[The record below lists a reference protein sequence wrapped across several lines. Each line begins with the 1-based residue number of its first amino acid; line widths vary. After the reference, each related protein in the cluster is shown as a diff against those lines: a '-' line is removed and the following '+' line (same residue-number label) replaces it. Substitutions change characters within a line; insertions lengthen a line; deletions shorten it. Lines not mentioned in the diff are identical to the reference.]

1 LSPGYLNPS
10 DGIGRE
16 MKMAKII
23 KRKLRWKAS
32 RSAQT
37 TGYKLYW
44 ARQGELSYSSAG
56 EYLGQVTEVVIP
68 DGLTA
73 FTPGIGPF
81 EFGVVAV
88 DDSGN
93 ESDMTAITV
102 PFHFIAPEAPEEVQ
116 IEGVAAQGE
125 VPEKHDKVL
134 ELRTRSKPPAKV
146 KSTAQS
152 GASVQPDS
160 APAMAVEGTE
170 EETLEFFE
178 TDRADAGVMFTKE
191 DLEIFESDLKL

>member
-1 LSPGYLNPS
+1 
-10 DGIGRE
+10 
-16 MKMAKII
+16 MAKII

-116 IEGVAAQGE
+116 IEGVGAQGE
-125 VPEKHDKVL
+125 ATEKNDKVF
-134 ELRTRSKPPAKV
+134 ELKSRSKSPA
-146 KSTAQS
+146 TAKPTPQN
-152 GASVQPDS
+152 GAAAQPDS
-160 APAMAVEGTE
+160 ASAKAVAETE

>member
-1 LSPGYLNPS
+1 
-10 DGIGRE
+10 
-16 MKMAKII
+16 MAKII

-44 ARQGELSYSSAG
+44 ARQGELSYSSAC
-56 EYLGQVTEVVIP
+56 EYLGQVTELVIP

-73 FTPGIGPF
+73 FTPAIGPF

-93 ESDMTAITV
+93 ESDMTVVTV

-116 IEGVAAQGE
+116 LEGASAQGE
-125 VPEKHDKVL
+125 APEKNDKVF
-134 ELRTRSKPPAKV
+134 ELKSRSNTSAKA
-146 KSTAQS
+146 SPTLQN
-152 GASVQPDS
+152 GASNQPK
-160 APAMAVEGTE
+160 PAHAGAVAETE
-170 EETLEFFE
+170 EDTLEFFE

>member
-1 LSPGYLNPS
+1 
-10 DGIGRE
+10 

-32 RSAQT
+32 RSSQT

-56 EYLGQVTEVVIP
+56 EYLGQVTEVIIP
-68 DGLTA
+68 DGLSA

-102 PFHFIAPEAPEEVQ
+102 PFHFIAPEAPDEVQ

-125 VPEKHDKVL
+125 VSEKNDKVF
-134 ELRTRSKPPAKV
+134 ELKSRSKTPAKARTTTQNEA
-146 KSTAQS
+146 SAQP
-152 GASVQPDS
+152 GS
-160 APAMAVEGTE
+160 APAKGAAEADA
-170 EETLEFFE
+170 ETLEFFE